1 MKWYKIDEVSKETGL
16 TKRTLRFYEE
26 IGLIKPP
33 ERSEGKF
40 RLYSEEDIKQIR
52 NVILAREVLGFSLQ
66 ELQQFLALKETIQKH
81 TENQGEIPPA
91 QLADVARSLEE
102 QIHMLERKIDRMQSF
117 KNELKDLL
125 NTLLESTQKKE
136 D

>member
-1 MKWYKIDEVSKETGL
+1 MKWYKIDEVARETGL

-40 RLYSEEDIKQIR
+40 RLYSEEDINQIH

-66 ELQQFLALKETIQKH
+66 ELQQFLALKETIRKH
-81 TENQGEIPPA
+81 TESKDEIPPG
-91 QLADVARSLEE
+91 QLTEIARSLEE
-102 QIHMLERKIDRMQSF
+102 QILMLEKKINRMQSF
-117 KNELKDLL
+117 KNELNELL
-125 NTLLESTQKKE
+125 THLHETIPTKE
-136 D
+136 E